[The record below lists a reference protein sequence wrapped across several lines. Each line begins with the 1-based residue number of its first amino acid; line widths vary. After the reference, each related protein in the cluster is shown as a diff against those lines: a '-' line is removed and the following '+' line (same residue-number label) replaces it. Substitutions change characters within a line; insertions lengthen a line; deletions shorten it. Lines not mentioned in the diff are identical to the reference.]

1 MATNPPRGWN
11 GTIAVDVRDSTQ
23 DWTPYLSPRAPEG
36 APNVLV
42 VCWDDV
48 GYGTMDAF
56 GGPVET
62 PTMRKIAERGVR
74 YSNFH
79 TTALCSPTRACLL
92 TGRNATSNG
101 MATIAEFTAG
111 FPGFNA
117 RIPFENGFIS
127 EVLNGQGWNTYAIG
141 KWHLTPGDESNV
153 SAWKGRWPLG
163 RGFERFYGFLSGEAS
178 SWYPDLIADNS
189 PVRPPARPEDGY
201 HLSDDLSDK
210 AIAFIRDGKVIN
222 PRKPFF
228 MYFAPQAGHAP
239 HHVPLEWADR
249 YQGRFDQGYEA
260 IRPDILARQIEMG
273 LLPPDTVLT
282 GINPHGEPERTG
294 PGGQPWPR
302 LDTVRPWDTLSEDER
317 RLFSRMAEVFAG
329 FISYADDQL
338 GRLVAFLEESGELD
352 NTIIVVVSDNGASG
366 EGGPDGTFNEWRF
379 FNALPDRADLTLP
392 HIDELGTTAS
402 FNNYN
407 TGWAWAFDTP
417 FPYWKRWAG
426 YEGGVADMCLVSW
439 PAKIAPQAE
448 PRQQYVH
455 AVDVVPTLY
464 ELMGITPPDVV
475 RGAVQSPLE
484 GESFA
489 ASLTDPGV
497 PGKETQFF
505 TMLGGRSI
513 YHQGWLANTLHP
525 PISGWG
531 HFEDDEWELYHVE
544 VDRSQSTN
552 LAAKEPARLE
562 AMKHLWYYCAGR
574 YQGLPLDDR
583 TGLEVLLAPRPS
595 GAPNRDHWVYYP
607 DCAPVPEIAGV
618 RTNGRSFAI
627 AAGVQIDGADAA
639 GVLYAHGGVAGGHSF
654 YLMDRRLHYAYNWV
668 GTYLQTVSA
677 ESEVPPGPHV
687 LTVEFRGDGPST
699 SRDMPGLQGTA
710 TLYVDGVA
718 VGSAPLVTQPAFF
731 CATADGICVGRDGGS
746 GVTRAYTAPFSFTGG
761 TIDKVVVDVTG
772 EPYVDHE
779 AQVRGWFAID

>member
-1 MATNPPRGWN
+1 M
-11 GTIAVDVRDSTQ
+11 
-23 DWTPYLSPRAPEG
+23 
-36 APNVLV
+36 
-42 VCWDDV
+42 
-48 GYGTMDAF
+48 
-56 GGPVET
+56 
-62 PTMRKIAERGVR
+62 R

-111 FPGFNA
+111 FPGFST

-210 AIAFIRDGKVIN
+210 AIAFIRDGKVID

-249 YQGRFDQGYEA
+249 YKGRFDQGYEA
-260 IRPDILARQIEMG
+260 IRHEILARQIEMG

-302 LDTVRPWDTLSEDER
+302 LDTVRPWDTLSDDEK
-317 RLFSRMAEVFAG
+317 RLFTRMAEVFAG

-338 GRLVAFLEESGELD
+338 GRLIDFLEESGELD

-379 FNALPDRADLTLP
+379 FNALPDRSDLTLP

-402 FNNYN
+402 FNNYTPGGPGPSTPRSP
-407 TGWAWAFDTP
+407 TGSAGRGTRGVWPTCAWCRGRPRCPPGGAPPAVRPCGRRGAHALRADGDRATRRDQRSRAEP
-417 FPYWKRWAG
+417 DRG
-426 YEGGVADMCLVSW
+426 RELRGVADRSGRARQGVAVLHHAGRPLHLPPGLAGQH
-439 PAKIAPQAE
+439 PAPA
-448 PRQQYVH
+448 
-455 AVDVVPTLY
+455 D
-464 ELMGITPPDVV
+464 
-475 RGAVQSPLE
+475 
-484 GESFA
+484 
-489 ASLTDPGV
+489 
-497 PGKETQFF
+497 
-505 TMLGGRSI
+505 LGLG
-513 YHQGWLANTLHP
+513 N
-525 PISGWG
+525 
-531 HFEDDEWELYHVE
+531 FEDDEWELYHVE
-544 VDRSQSTN
+544 VDRSQSKN
-552 LAAKEPARLE
+552 LAADEPARLE
-562 AMKHLWYYCAGR
+562 AMKRLWYYYAGR
-574 YQGLPLDDR
+574 YKGLPLDDR
-583 TGLEVLLAPRPS
+583 TGLEILLAPRPS

-618 RTNGRSFAI
+618 KTNGRSFAMRQVCRSTRPTPRGFSTRT
-627 AAGVQIDGADAA
+627 AGWRAVTASSSGTTGCTTPTTGWAPTCSRSPRSPMCLPGRTCSPSSSRRGAEPQPRHARHAGHGDA
-639 GVLYAHGGVAGGHSF
+639 VRRRRGG
-654 YLMDRRLHYAYNWV
+654 RRR
-668 GTYLQTVSA
+668 
-677 ESEVPPGPHV
+677 PPGDPA
-687 LTVEFRGDGPST
+687 
-699 SRDMPGLQGTA
+699 GL
-710 TLYVDGVA
+710 L
-718 VGSAPLVTQPAFF
+718 LRH
-731 CATADGICVGRDGGS
+731 GR
-746 GVTRAYTAPFSFTGG
+746 RHLRRP
-761 TIDKVVVDVTG
+761 
-772 EPYVDHE
+772 
-779 AQVRGWFAID
+779 